1 MEHIIA
7 TPALNLKVLQRHEP
21 LTESIVSIAPFAV
34 VYTYSQTSKSWDK
47 CGIEGTLF
55 ITKLHPHQFGGERYS
70 VLILN
75 RLGLNNFRYEM
86 TTPENVELSDEEF
99 IVLNDLGEQGQVMVH
114 GIWVFSD
121 PSSTERKTAEIT
133 VQIMGECAGISE
145 ATKQAAAL
153 ANGLNGGEP
162 LDRGRTSVRSADLQA
177 RCGDEYLANQS
188 PSQPIGPSSLTELF
202 WKALLQYRG
211 RGA

>member
-7 TPALNLKVLQRHEP
+7 TPAFNLKVLQRHEP

-34 VYTYSQTSKSWDK
+34 VYTYSQTSESWDK

-55 ITKLHPHQFGGERYS
+55 ITKLLPHRSGSERYS

-75 RLGLNNFRYEM
+75 RLGLNNFSYEL
-86 TTPENVELSDEEF
+86 TNPKDVELSDEEF
-99 IVLNDLGEQGQVMVH
+99 IILNDLDEQGQVMVH
-114 GIWVFSD
+114 GIWLFSD

-133 VQIMGECAGISE
+133 VQVMGECAGISE
-145 ATKQAAAL
+145 VTKQAAVL
-153 ANGLNGGEP
+153 ANGLGGGEP
-162 LDRGRTSVRSADLQA
+162 LDRGRTSVRSADLQPQ
-177 RCGDEYLANQS
+177 CGDEHLTNQS
-188 PSQPIGPSSLTELF
+188 PSQPIAPGSLTELF